1 MAALNG
7 GVLPA
12 LATQIG
18 HWECDVGTGD
28 CSSSS
33 SWVDFHWPVS
43 SILEQAF
50 CRGKSS
56 VDFIRGGNQYQVVFD
71 TDLPGRLK
79 DLRAHITDASMDSP
93 STASQVNLKTKVK
106 RTVRR
111 FLSQAGKSQYLQ
123 REVERQS
130 LSWSNWIGVSFT
142 WLLEPPVVGTCA
154 AHPKGDPCNFA
165 LERLMPD
172 ARCEQAAEWSI
183 LQQLWQNRGRRSRLL
198 AAFRVQNRGNLALL
212 LELSV
217 VLCAKVSGLITSF
230 VAQEQAMR
238 KRLALGTDFV
248 DGSPRV
254 ELLWHGTR
262 SQSSLLDICRDGFDR
277 AHASSCMY
285 GKGCYFATSGT
296 YSDKTDGGKNVRA
309 MLLAA
314 VLVGECAVGTSNMYP
329 APRKPHSVSG
339 ERYESLGCSKARR
352 PKAFVVSASA
362 DSDREIHISLEASP
376 DSAGGQDN
384 LSFFSACGEL
394 EGGMGDGESALP
406 KPRILVES
414 FELGYEASTR
424 TPSPSWSIRS
434 MFGGRDVAHD
444 DGGFDSFC
452 RRHGTLSFE
461 KLEDGTPCD
470 CFTISGC
477 GSADV
482 ASFRQKPDAG
492 QASPRPSASRVGVF
506 ESEAHRERLGDL
518 LAPFEDLAQRNY
530 EVVRMLVI
538 AKANPRRKTSKMR
551 SALDFAQEAAH
562 TDTQPI

>member
-79 DLRAHITDASMDSP
+79 DASMDSP

-111 FLSQAGKSQYLQ
+111 FSSQAGKSQYLQ

-142 WLLEPPVVGTCA
+142 WLLEPPVVPNQEFPPWRSYILGDDAQPGPHFPEPLRSWPKVGTCA

-198 AAFRVQNRGNLALL
+198 AAFRVQNRG
-212 LELSV
+212 
-217 VLCAKVSGLITSF
+217 LITSF

-248 DGSPRV
+248 DGSPREASLGV

-277 AHASSCMY
+277 AHASRA
-285 GKGCYFATSGT
+285 ATSPH
-296 YSDKTDGGKNVRA
+296 
-309 MLLAA
+309 LAP
-314 VLVGECAVGTSNMYP
+314 T
-329 APRKPHSVSG
+329 R
-339 ERYESLGCSKARR
+339 
-352 PKAFVVSASA
+352 
-362 DSDREIHISLEASP
+362 ISLPVTFDCRGRTVGKMFEPCSLQRSLLG
-376 DSAGGQDN
+376 SAHGAPATCIPRRGSRT
-384 LSFFSACGEL
+384 LFPGSA
-394 EGGMGDGESALP
+394 
-406 KPRILVES
+406 
-414 FELGYEASTR
+414 TR
-424 TPSPSWSIRS
+424 TPAI
-434 MFGGRDVAHD
+434 G
-444 DGGFDSFC
+444 C
-452 RRHGTLSFE
+452 R
-461 KLEDGTPCD
+461 TP
-470 CFTISGC
+470 
-477 GSADV
+477 
-482 ASFRQKPDAG
+482 AS
-492 QASPRPSASRVGVF
+492 
-506 ESEAHRERLGDL
+506 
-518 LAPFEDLAQRNY
+518 
-530 EVVRMLVI
+530 
-538 AKANPRRKTSKMR
+538 T
-551 SALDFAQEAAH
+551 
-562 TDTQPI
+562 